1 MGKTGWKLPM
11 LWICLLSLLNAGF
24 DGPPAQKNRAY
35 YEARGEIVWEVPTDE
50 KVIAL
55 TFDDGP
61 DPQNTPK
68 ILDLLKHYDAKAT
81 FFTLGSRVM
90 RFPDIAR
97 RAVAEGHELSNHT
110 YSHLYYRKGMDRQ
123 RYFDD
128 VRKAQQAIAQVTGK
142 IPHLFRP
149 PGGYYNDSVVEAAKQ
164 VNALVV
170 LWSWHQDT
178 RDWRSPG
185 VQAIVNKVL
194 NNARNGDIVLFHDHL
209 DGKSQ
214 TVEALKQ
221 ILPELKA
228 RGYRF
233 ITVSDLLSRGKF
245 QQVHN

>member
-1 MGKTGWKLPM
+1 
-11 LWICLLSLLNAGF
+11 
-24 DGPPAQKNRAY
+24 
-35 YEARGEIVWEVPTDE
+35 
-50 KVIAL
+50 
-55 TFDDGP
+55 
-61 DPQNTPK
+61 
-68 ILDLLKHYDAKAT
+68 
-81 FFTLGSRVM
+81 
-90 RFPDIAR
+90 
-97 RAVAEGHELSNHT
+97 
-110 YSHLYYRKGMDRQ
+110 MDRQ